1 MRTKLKLL
9 AIILSVSIMSVF
21 IARYFASRELE
32 KVSEL
37 RPGMTKDEVAAVLD
51 GWNFSES
58 GSGLSVQHY
67 LLSDLSSIGIW
78 FESGSN
84 KLLWV
89 KHGSA
94 VIVAEEESE
103 TGRSSLTD

>member
-9 AIILSVSIMSVF
+9 AIVLTVSLVSVF
-21 IARYFASRELE
+21 MARHFAGRELE
-32 KVSEL
+32 KVLEL
-37 RPGMTKDEVAAVLD
+37 RPGMTKDEVAVILD
-51 GWNFSES
+51 GWNFRES

-84 KLLWV
+84 RLLWV

-94 VIVAEEESE
+94 VVVAEEGDESV
-103 TGRSSLTD
+103 TGPIN